1 VRSNKEARRYLKGLV
16 DRLPRIPLAHL
27 PTPLDHCPRLSE
39 HLDGPQIYIKRDD
52 CTGLAFGG
60 NKTRQLEFIMA
71 DARQKGADTI
81 ITGAA
86 TQSNLCRQTVAA
98 CRRLGMKPYLI
109 LVHGVKGPLMQGNLL
124 LDHLLDAEITIIE
137 GDDFSVLT
145 PLFQQK
151 AEQLRHQGHKPYIFN
166 PFKDTTSLAAVA
178 YVDAF
183 LELTE
188 QLEERELQADYI
200 YLSAFNITPA
210 GLVLAAKFLGADVK
224 IVGITPAREP
234 EDRPTDIA
242 RIANATARLLGLEVS
257 FQPEEIVNYDSY
269 VGEKYGVPTPEGIEA
284 VKLMAE
290 VEGILLD
297 PVYTGKAMAGL
308 IDHIRRGLVKRS
320 ETVVFLHTGGTP
332 ALFAYNSDLRLSS
345 QQR

>member
-1 VRSNKEARRYLKGLV
+1 VRSDKEARIYLKRLI
-16 DRLPRIPLAHL
+16 DRIPRVPLAHL

-39 HLDGPQIYIKRDD
+39 QLGGPHIYIKRDD

-60 NKTRQLEFIMA
+60 NKTRQLEFVMA
-71 DARQKGADTI
+71 DAQQKGADAI

-109 LVHGVKGPLMQGNLL
+109 LIHGVKGPLMQGNLL
-124 LDHLLDAEITIIE
+124 LDHLLDAEVTIVE

-151 AEQLRHQGHKPYIFN
+151 ADELRRQGHKPYIFN
-166 PFKDTTSLAAVA
+166 PFNDTTSLAAVA

-183 LELTE
+183 LEMTE
-188 QLEERELQADYI
+188 QLEERELQADYL

-210 GLVLAAKFLGADVK
+210 GLALAAKFLGSELK
-224 IVGITPAREP
+224 IVGITPARVP
-234 EDRPTDIA
+234 EDRSTDIA
-242 RIANATARLLGLEVS
+242 RIANSTARLLGLEVS
-257 FQPEEIVNYDSY
+257 LKPAEIINYDIY
-269 VGEKYGVPTPEGIEA
+269 VGEKYGVPTTEGVEA
-284 VKLMAE
+284 IKLLAE

-308 IDHIRRGLVKRS
+308 IDHIRQGKVKRG
-320 ETVVFLHTGGTP
+320 EKVVFLHTGGTP
-332 ALFAYNSDLRLSS
+332 ALFAYSNDLRLS
-345 QQR
+345 QR

>member
-1 VRSNKEARRYLKGLV
+1 MRSDKEARTYLKKLI
-16 DRLPRIPLAHL
+16 DRIPRVPLAHL

-39 HLDGPQIYIKRDD
+39 HLGGPQIYIKRDD

-60 NKTRQLEFIMA
+60 NKTRQLEFVMA
-71 DARQKGADTI
+71 DAQQKGADAI

-109 LVHGVKGPLMQGNLL
+109 LVHGVKGPLLQGNLL
-124 LDHLLDAEITIIE
+124 LDHLLDAEVTIVD
-137 GDDFSVLT
+137 GDDFSVLP

-151 AEQLRHQGHKPYIFN
+151 ADELRRQGHKPYIFN
-166 PFKDTTSLAAVA
+166 LFNDTTSLAAVA

-188 QLEERELQADYI
+188 QLEEKGLRADYL

-210 GLVLAAKFLGADVK
+210 GLALAAKFLDSEVR
-224 IVGITPAREP
+224 IVGITPARLP
-234 EDRPTDIA
+234 EDRSTDIA
-242 RIANATARLLGLEVS
+242 RIANSTARLLGLEVS
-257 FQPEEIVNYDSY
+257 FKPEEIINYDNY
-269 VGEKYGVPTPEGIEA
+269 VGEKYGVPTSEGVEA
-284 VKLMAE
+284 IKLLAE

-297 PVYTGKAMAGL
+297 PVYTGKAIACL
-308 IDHIRRGLVKRS
+308 IDHIRQGKVKRG

-332 ALFAYNSDLRLSS
+332 ALFAYSSDLRLSP
-345 QQR
+345 R

>member
-1 VRSNKEARRYLKGLV
+1 LVRSNEEARRYLKGLV
-16 DRLPRIPLAHL
+16 DRIPRISLAHL

-39 HLDGPQIYIKRDD
+39 QLGGPQIYIKRDD

-60 NKTRQLEFIMA
+60 NKTRQLDFIMA
-71 DARQKGADTI
+71 EAQQKGADAI

-109 LVHGVKGPLMQGNLL
+109 LLHGVKGPLMQGNLL
-124 LDHLLDAEITIIE
+124 LDHLLGAEVTIIE
-137 GDDFSVLT
+137 GEDFGTLT

-151 AEQLRHQGHKPYIFN
+151 AEELRRQGHKPYIFN
-166 PFKDTTSLAAVA
+166 PFNATTSLAAVA

-183 LELTE
+183 MELTD
-188 QLEERELQADYI
+188 QLEQRELRVDYL

-210 GLVLAAKFLGADVK
+210 GLALAAKFLGSEVK
-224 IVGITPAREP
+224 IVGITPARLP

-242 RIANATARLLGLEVS
+242 RIANSTARLLGLEAS
-257 FQPEEIVNYDSY
+257 LKPEEIVNYDVY
-269 VGEKYGVPTPEGIEA
+269 VGEKYGVPTPKGVEA
-284 VKLMAE
+284 IKLVAE
-290 VEGILLD
+290 AEGILLD

-308 IDHIRRGLVKRS
+308 IDHIRRGLVRKG

-332 ALFAYNSDLRLSS
+332 ALFAYISDLGL
-345 QQR
+345 